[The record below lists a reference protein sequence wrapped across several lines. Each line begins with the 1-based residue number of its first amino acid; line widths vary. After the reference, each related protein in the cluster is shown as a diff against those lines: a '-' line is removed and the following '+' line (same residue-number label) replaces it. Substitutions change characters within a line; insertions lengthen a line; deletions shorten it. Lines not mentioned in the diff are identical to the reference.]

1 MKIYTIGFTKK
12 SASSF
17 FGALKDSGA
26 KRLVDVRL
34 NNKSQLA
41 GFAKRDD
48 LAYFLKELRGVDLEY
63 VHVPDLAP
71 TQELLSAYRNRK
83 ISWNTYERKFLELME
98 ERRIEET
105 VHSDVLEDG
114 CLLCSEHEPDHCHR
128 SLVVKYLQKR
138 WGGIE
143 VDHLGLDAIESKQ
156 RSASKQPR
164 RASGRKATKRQ
175 VATAR
180 TRSAE

>member
-17 FGALKDSGA
+17 FGALKNSGA

-48 LAYFLKELRGVDLEY
+48 LAFFLKELRGVDLEY

-71 TQELLSAYRNRK
+71 TQELLSDYRKRK
-83 ISWNTYERKFLELME
+83 ISWNTYEFKFLKLME

-105 VHSDVLEDG
+105 VSKDLLEDG

-128 SLVVKYLQKR
+128 RLVVKYLQKR
-138 WGGIE
+138 WGGVK
-143 VDHLGLDAIESKQ
+143 VDHLGV
-156 RSASKQPR
+156 SASESMQQTAGERTR
-164 RASGRKATKRQ
+164 RASRQ
-175 VATAR
+175 QPSKSQTSRVEA
-180 TRSAE
+180 RSAD

>member
-12 SASSF
+12 SASGF

-48 LAYFLKELRGVDLEY
+48 LAYFLKELRDVDLEY

-71 TQELLSAYRNRK
+71 TQELLSDYRKRK
-83 ISWNTYERKFLELME
+83 ISWNTYERKFLKLME

-105 VHSDVLEDG
+105 VSKDLLEDG

-128 SLVVKYLQKR
+128 RLVVKYLGKH
-138 WGGIE
+138 WEGID
-143 VDHLGLDAIESKQ
+143 VAHLGLDAIEPSQRTSSK
-156 RSASKQPR
+156 R
-164 RASGRKATKRQ
+164 
-175 VATAR
+175 R
-180 TRSAE
+180 TRRSKPKTGKQQASHGSSRPAD

>member
-48 LAYFLKELRGVDLEY
+48 LEYFLKELCGIDY
-63 VHVPDLAP
+63 VPVPELAP
-71 TQELLSAYRNRK
+71 TQEILRDYRK
-83 ISWNTYERKFLELME
+83 GELTWDDYEREFRELLA

-105 VHSDVLEDG
+105 VPKEWLEDG

-128 SLVVKYLQKR
+128 RLVVEYLQER

-143 VDHLGLDAIESKQ
+143 IDHLGLDAIESKQ
-156 RSASKQPR
+156 RTSGKR
-164 RASGRKATKRQ
+164 RARGSNQEAGNPKA
-175 VATAR
+175 AR
-180 TRSAE
+180 SSSTPGA

>member
-12 SASSF
+12 SASCF

-48 LAYFLKELRGVDLEY
+48 LAYFLKELRGVDIEY
-63 VHVPDLAP
+63 RHIPDLAP
-71 TQELLSAYRNRK
+71 TQELLSDYRNRK
-83 ISWNTYERKFLELME
+83 ISWKRYERKFLELMA
-98 ERRIEET
+98 EREIEEKVPKGT
-105 VHSDVLEDG
+105 LEDS

-128 SLVVKYLQKR
+128 RLVVEYLQER

-143 VDHLGLDAIESKQ
+143 VDHLGLDAIEPSQRTSSK
-156 RSASKQPR
+156 R
-164 RASGRKATKRQ
+164 
-175 VATAR
+175 R
-180 TRSAE
+180 TRSSKPKPGKRRAARGTSRPAD

>member
-26 KRLVDVRL
+26 KRVVDVRL

-41 GFAKRDD
+41 GFAKKDD
-48 LAYFLKELRGVDLEY
+48 LTFFLKELRGVNLEY

-71 TQELLSAYRNRK
+71 TQELLSDYRNRK
-83 ISWNTYERKFLELME
+83 ISWNTYESMFLKLME
-98 ERRIEET
+98 ERHIEET
-105 VHSDVLEDG
+105 VPKDVLEDS

-138 WGGIE
+138 WGDIE
-143 VDHLGLDAIESKQ
+143 VDHLGINAVESEQ
-156 RSASKQPR
+156 RTSGNRPPR
-164 RASGRKATKRQ
+164 ACKRKSG
-175 VATAR
+175 
-180 TRSAE
+180 